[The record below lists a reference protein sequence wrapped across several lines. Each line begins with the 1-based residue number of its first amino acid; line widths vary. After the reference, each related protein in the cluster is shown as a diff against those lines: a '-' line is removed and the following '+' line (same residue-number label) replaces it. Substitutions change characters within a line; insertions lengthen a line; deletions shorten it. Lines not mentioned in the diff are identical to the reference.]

1 MTTPVLQIRGLR
13 THFFTESGVAK
24 AVDGVDLD
32 IMPGEVLGLV
42 GESGSGKSV
51 TALSVM
57 RLIPDPPGRIVEG
70 EILFKG
76 RDLLKLSWPE
86 MRKVRGREISMIFQE
101 PMTSLNPVFRIGRQ
115 VIEMILTHKPE
126 TSAADAR
133 AHAIRMLSEVGIPE
147 PETRIDQYPHELSG
161 GMRQRVMIA
170 IALVLN
176 PALLIADEP
185 TTALDVTIQA
195 QILDLMLELKERHVG
210 GAILLITHNLA
221 VVAETCDRVA
231 VMYGG
236 KIQEVAPVRA
246 LFRNPAHPYTKGL
259 LASLPRVDG
268 ERATR
273 LTTIPGAVPDIH
285 GLPAGCK
292 FSTRCTDRF
301 EPCAE
306 IEPPLIE
313 IAPEHW
319 VRCHLYDAA
328 QVIGHVTT
336 QSTSAGHGER

>member
-51 TALSVM
+51 TALSMM

-76 RDLLKLSWPE
+76 RDLLKLPWPE

-126 TSAADAR
+126 TSPADAR

-170 IALVLN
+170 IALALN

-195 QILDLMLELKERHVG
+195 QILDLMLVLKAKHEA

-236 KIQEVAPVRA
+236 KIQEIAPVRD
-246 LFRNPAHPYTKGL
+246 LFHNPLHPYTRGL
-259 LASLPRVDG
+259 LGSLPRLDG
-268 ERATR
+268 QKARR
-273 LTTIPGAVPDIH
+273 LTTIPGVVPDIH
-285 GLPAGCK
+285 TLPPGCK
-292 FSTRCTDRF
+292 FTSRCAERF
-301 EPCAE
+301 EPCHG
-306 IEPPLIE
+306 IEPPLVE
-313 IAPEHW
+313 LTPGHW
-319 VRCHLYDAA
+319 VRCHLHDDC
-328 QVIGHVTT
+328 
-336 QSTSAGHGER
+336 HG

>member
-1 MTTPVLQIRGLR
+1 MTTPLLQIRGLR
-13 THFFTESGVAK
+13 THFLTEAGVAK

-51 TALSVM
+51 TALSIM
-57 RLIPDPPGRIVEG
+57 RLIPDPPGRIVAG
-70 EILFKG
+70 EIRFEG
-76 RDLLKLSWPE
+76 RDLLTLTWPQI
-86 MRKVRGREISMIFQE
+86 RKVRGRQISMVFQE

-115 VIEMILTHKPE
+115 VVEMILAHKPE
-126 TSAADAR
+126 TSHQEAR
-133 AHAIRMLSEVGIPE
+133 AHAIKMLAQVGIPD

-170 IALVLN
+170 IALALN

-195 QILDLMLELKERHVG
+195 QILDLMLEMKARQETA
-210 GAILLITHNLA
+210 AILLITHNLA

-236 KIQEVAPVRA
+236 KIQEVAPVRE
-246 LFRNPAHPYTKGL
+246 LFKNPLHPYTRGL

-268 ERATR
+268 EKARR

-285 GLPAGCK
+285 ALPAGCK
-292 FSTRCTDRF
+292 FTTRCSERF
-301 EPCAE
+301 EPCPD
-306 IEPPLIE
+306 IEPPLVE
-313 IAPEHW
+313 LTPGHW
-319 VRCHLYDAA
+319 VRCHLHDDC
-328 QVIGHVTT
+328 
-336 QSTSAGHGER
+336 HGYVGRHS

>member
-57 RLIPDPPGRIVEG
+57 RLIPDPPGRIVAG

-76 RDLLKLSWPE
+76 RDLLKLPWPE

-101 PMTSLNPVFRIGRQ
+101 PMTSLNPVFKIGRQ

-147 PETRIDQYPHELSG
+147 PEARINQYPHELSG

-170 IALVLN
+170 IALALN

-195 QILDLMLELKERHVG
+195 QILDLMLDLKEKHEA

-236 KIQEVAPVRA
+236 KIQEIAPVRD
-246 LFRNPAHPYTKGL
+246 LFHNPLHPYTRGL
-259 LASLPRVDG
+259 LGSLPRLDG
-268 ERATR
+268 EKAHR
-273 LTTIPGAVPDIH
+273 LTTIPGVVPDIH
-285 GLPAGCK
+285 SLPPGCK
-292 FSTRCTDRF
+292 FTSRCSERF
-301 EPCAE
+301 DPCQG
-306 IEPPLIE
+306 IEPPLVE
-313 IAPEHW
+313 RAPGHW
-319 VRCHLYDAA
+319 VRCHLHDDC
-328 QVIGHVTT
+328 
-336 QSTSAGHGER
+336 HGYVGRPA